1 MKFRMFALLALLV
14 MLAGIVPFAAA
25 QDVPDLN
32 CLDLSEADCAI
43 VNAAMENTAKMQSF
57 TQTFSFSQSL
67 SGSNALLGATGGMD
81 SATTA
86 EGSGPIVIDFTQMTG
101 DEPYKGV
108 SMAFEV
114 TGTDGTDSGT
124 VSFVIA
130 DGIFYIQG
138 EDGAWKGVPI
148 NELMQ
153 QSGGMTVMGMD
164 MSMMSPENMASIAEN
179 PMAALGEME
188 MGDFNLQSVLE
199 IPGFLKQERL
209 ADETVDGQNM
219 AVFAYTADISALFQ
233 SEEVTTALS
242 QAVAGMMSNGAASGQ
257 GGAMMQQMGAMLP
270 VILEST
276 VGEVTLTRWIG
287 VDDQFTHRFELDV
300 SATIDLFGGATSA
313 NVTPIPPI
321 EFKLNLL
328 VDLTDINSTTAP
340 TAPEG
345 ATIVPAS
352 EFIPNPEATPES

>member
-86 EGSGPIVIDFTQMTG
+86 EGGGPIVIDFTQMKG
-101 DEPYKGV
+101 EEPYKGV

-114 TGTDGTDSGT
+114 TGASGEDSGT
-124 VSFVIA
+124 VSFVIV

-138 EDGAWKGVPI
+138 EDGAWKGVAI
-148 NELMQ
+148 SELMQ
-153 QSGGMTVMGMD
+153 MEGMTVMGMD
-164 MSMMSPENMASIAEN
+164 MSMMSPENMAGMAEN

-242 QAVAGMMSNGAASGQ
+242 EAVAGMMSSGASSGQ

-287 VDDQFTHRFELDV
+287 VDDQFAHRLELDV
-300 SATIDLFGGATSA
+300 SATIDLFGGATSD

-328 VDLTDINSTTAP
+328 VDLTDINATTAP

-345 ATIVPAS
+345 ATIVPVE
-352 EFIPNPEATPES
+352 EFMPNPEATPGM